1 MERSDYEWH
10 DEPPKENGDF
20 FYNGP
25 TPDNSE
31 QVLAIVQIT
40 THPDTAKRIASLM
53 LPPGWR
59 GNKARR
65 MSTVHFGTVDEWK
78 GQWSGPEYG
87 LCCMVV

>member
-40 THPDTAKRIASLM
+40 THRPNSFTLITLANRATKATRAS
-53 LPPGWR
+53 
-59 GNKARR
+59 
-65 MSTVHFGTVDEWK
+65 
-78 GQWSGPEYG
+78 
-87 LCCMVV
+87 